1 MGEDCGSEIQTVQ
14 PIGLNGENK
23 WVLSVYFDYGV
34 GRKKANTPQ
43 KVTYLLSLKCIH
55 FCITYF

>member
-1 MGEDCGSEIQTVQ
+1 MGKDCGSEIQTVQ

-34 GRKKANTPQ
+34 GRKKVNTPQ
-43 KVTYLLSLKCIH
+43 
-55 FCITYF
+55 